1 VITVAAETL
10 GDRVILSVADCG
22 PGVPRQE
29 REAVF
34 DRFVRFDTGGRAGL
48 GLTIAR
54 TFVEAHGERIWVED
68 APSGGAR
75 FVFTLPVADGDDSQR

>member
-1 VITVAAETL
+1 
-10 GDRVILSVADCG
+10 VADQG
-22 PGVPRQE
+22 PGVPAAE

-48 GLTIAR
+48 GLAIAK

-68 APSGGAR
+68 VPGGGSR
-75 FVFTLPVADGDDSQR
+75 FVFTLPTVAANGNGR